1 MDLLSDFICRINQ
14 VIVLK
19 KLEVKVVKTTFILE
33 ILNSFEEF
41 GFIRGYKI
49 LPNSNEILVLL
60 KYVNGVSILSKLV
73 RISKRSKKV
82 YNSNYQ
88 GKTYGFSYLVISSNE
103 GILITSSFKK
113 IPIGGEILMVIK

>member
-1 MDLLSDFICRINQ
+1 MDLLSDWICRINQ

>member
-49 LPNSNEILVLL
+49 MPNSNEILVLL

>member
-113 IPIGGEILMVIK
+113 IPIGGENLMVIK

>member
-14 VIVLK
+14 VVVLK
-19 KLEVKVVKTTFILE
+19 KLEVKVVKTKFILE

-49 LPNSNEILVLL
+49 LPNSKEILVLL

-73 RISKRSKKV
+73 RISKRSKKI

-88 GKTYGFSYLVISSNE
+88 GKTYGFNYLVVSSNE
-103 GILITSSFKK
+103 GIIITSSLNKV
-113 IPIGGEILMVIK
+113 PVGGEILMLIK